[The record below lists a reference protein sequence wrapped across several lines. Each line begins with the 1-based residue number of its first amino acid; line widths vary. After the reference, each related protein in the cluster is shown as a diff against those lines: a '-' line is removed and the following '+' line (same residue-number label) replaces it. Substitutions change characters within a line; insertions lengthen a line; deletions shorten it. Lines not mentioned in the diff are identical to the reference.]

1 MQILYLHVHV
11 AFCVKCL
18 MYFLDI
24 PKEPP
29 IELTA
34 LEFHVKRLQDEDV
47 AKEEF
52 VVIKLL
58 IVITYTFVFISP
70 SSLPLSVSFSLSVS
84 LCLSLSLP
92 RVYQSMHGIFHRLR
106 LHYQLML

>member
-1 MQILYLHVHV
+1 
-11 AFCVKCL
+11 

-58 IVITYTFVFISP
+58 IVITYTFIFISP
-70 SSLPLSVSFSLSVS
+70 SSFPLSVSLSLSLSVS
-84 LCLSLSLP
+84 LFP
-92 RVYQSMHGIFHRLR
+92 GFIRVCTGFSSDSGYIIS
-106 LHYQLML
+106 

>member
-1 MQILYLHVHV
+1 MQILYLHVRV

-58 IVITYTFVFISP
+58 IVITYTFIFISP
-70 SSLPLSVSFSLSVS
+70 SCVSLSLSLSLSVSFS
-84 LCLSLSLP
+84 
-92 RVYQSMHGIFHRLR
+92 RVYQSMHGIFLRLR

>member
-1 MQILYLHVHV
+1 MYVLHSVLSV
-11 AFCVKCL
+11 L

-58 IVITYTFVFISP
+58 TLITYTFIFISP

-84 LCLSLSLP
+84 LSLSLP